1 MKPINRYID
10 HAVLKPEMTREETT
24 AAIKLGIEYETR
36 TVCVRPCDIELA
48 QSLCQGSSTK
58 VSSVLAFP
66 HGVSRT
72 ETKIAEAEAFARLG
86 LAEVDMV
93 SNYSFIKAK
102 DWPAFESDIKGVLDV
117 FSGKSIPLK
126 VILESAALEIDEI
139 AEATRRCA
147 AIGVAFV
154 KTSTGFGPGGATIEA
169 VETMLDAAN
178 GKIKV
183 KASGGIRTY
192 ADAQRFIDLGCH
204 RLGVG
209 FSTTPVLCGERP
221 AQATNSAY

>member
-10 HAVLKPEMTREETT
+10 HAVLKPEMTRNDSA
-24 AAIKLGIEYETR
+24 AAIKLGVKHETR

-48 QSLCQGSSTK
+48 QSLCQGTSTE
-58 VSSVLAFP
+58 VSTVLAFP
-66 HGVSRT
+66 HGVSQT
-72 ETKIAEAEAFARLG
+72 ETKKAEAEAFVRLG
-86 LAEVDMV
+86 IAEVDMV
-93 SNYSFIKAK
+93 ANYSLIKTK
-102 DWPAFESDIKGVLDV
+102 DWPAFEKDIKAAFDALSAKG
-117 FSGKSIPLK
+117 IPLK
-126 VILESAALEIDEI
+126 VILETAALEIDEV

-154 KTSTGFGPGGATIEA
+154 KSSTGFGPGGASIEA
-169 VETMLDAAN
+169 VQTILDAAN
-178 GKIKV
+178 GTTKV

-209 FSTTPVLCGERP
+209 YSSTPVLCGERT
-221 AQATNSAY
+221 AQATESAY